1 MAKTKYFIH
10 LSAEEHD
17 ILTRIVCEAKESER
31 TIMRAKILLMSET
44 AQSEKMSIKKLA
56 ELLGTT
62 DTTIQTV
69 GNKAELHDSACS
81 DPGTGKDRTG
91 QRTGWQVPNGSCSD
105 SDTENDPGRVPN
117 GCKICKEQG
126 Q

>member
-1 MAKTKYFIH
+1 MF
-10 LSAEEHD
+10 
-17 ILTRIVCEAKESER
+17 C
-31 TIMRAKILLMSET
+31 LLMSET

-69 GNKAELHDSACS
+69 RTQYATEGIEAALYRKKRTCTKYNK
-81 DPGTGKDRTG
+81 RI
-91 QRTGWQVPNGSCSD
+91 
-105 SDTENDPGRVPN
+105 ND
-117 GCKICKEQG
+117 EQL